1 MNLMTI
7 EQFNQ
12 KIKKRDK
19 FDNLFNYLICSVF
32 IALGL
37 FLLFKI
43 LDDGFN
49 NSISG
54 VERYEMLLL
63 PLICILP
70 GIYGFWRIPK
80 DYKLNSIR
88 SNKTIDEKLKIITE
102 YLSDLKIEQK
112 TVDNNFIECRYE
124 NIFLNKVDLRI
135 FIDEQEILFN
145 AQGVDQSGAT
155 GIIDFGLTSRATR
168 RLKKYLKANQ

>member
-1 MNLMTI
+1 MTI

-19 FDNLFNYLICSVF
+19 FDDLLNYLTCIAF

-37 FLLFKI
+37 FFLYKI
-43 LDDGFN
+43 MEDGFN
-49 NSISG
+49 TSMKG
-54 VERYEMLLL
+54 VEKYKVLLL
-63 PLICILP
+63 PLIFILP

-80 DYKLNSIR
+80 DYEVISIR
-88 SNKTIDEKLKIITE
+88 SKKTKDEKLKIITD

-112 TVDNNFIECRYE
+112 TVDNDFIECRYR
-124 NIFLNKVDLRI
+124 NFFFNKVDLRI

-145 AQGVDQSGAT
+145 AQGVDQSGAK
-155 GIIDFGLTSRATR
+155 GFIDFGLTRRATR
-168 RLKKYLKANQ
+168 RLKRYLHANLQ